1 MVLRNIKLYYC
12 ILFIFNSVYLISF
25 LKKYSGSGLVYIL
38 FFSFLLILGIGS
50 NNVKKVNLYLFL
62 ILLVVTIS
70 EYFTKRMTSF
80 YFYEIPSE
88 VINILYDTNIDE
100 IKNNFYFSFKE
111 WVGIILIVLNI
122 LMLFSLKKSVEE
134 RVFKVFL
141 QIIFIFI
148 FFLFYNNSIK
158 SEIEFIINNQNLV
171 KENIKILEL
180 RKSFKW
186 NSLSQDKS
194 PQTVVLFLGE
204 THRGDYLSINGYS
217 RETTPELEKRNV
229 ISFSDAISQGAYTL
243 QSTPMILSRKNIY
256 DSGLIPE
263 SSIISA
269 FKEAGFTTWYVSYLS
284 HAHIGDNE
292 INLIANEADHYIQSD
307 VNINTLD
314 KILNDDSQKKLI
326 VYKTVGSHYLYH
338 NRYPKEFNK
347 FQPSFTDNDYKT
359 PSYTDKEK
367 LENSYAN
374 SILYSIDYQVSE
386 FIDRL
391 KKEKGLVS
399 LSFISDHGTSI
410 YDDGKSLYGGNT
422 KGNYNIAL
430 FFWFNK
436 EYIDKY
442 PLDVE
447 YLIENKD
454 KKVTSYYFFDTL
466 LHIGKI
472 NTKKIKGRSLFESPL
487 FEKERL
493 IKNKDIYNYEDLN
506 P

>member
-1 MVLRNIKLYYC
+1 
-12 ILFIFNSVYLISF
+12 
-25 LKKYSGSGLVYIL
+25 
-38 FFSFLLILGIGS
+38 
-50 NNVKKVNLYLFL
+50 
-62 ILLVVTIS
+62 
-70 EYFTKRMTSF
+70 MTSF
-80 YFYEIPSE
+80 YFYEIPGE

-122 LMLFSLKKSVEE
+122 LMLFSLKKSVEKT
-134 RVFKVFL
+134 VFKVFL
-141 QIIFIFI
+141 QIMFIFL

-158 SEIEFIINNQNLV
+158 SEIEFIINNQKIV

-204 THRGDYLSINGYS
+204 THRGDYLSINGYP
-217 RETTPELEKRNV
+217 RKTTPELEKRNI

-292 INLIANEADHYIQSD
+292 INLIANEADHYIQSE
-307 VNINTLD
+307 VNISTLD

-347 FQPSFTDNDYKT
+347 FQPSFNDNDYKT

-436 EYIDKY
+436 EYMDKY
-442 PLDVE
+442 PLDVK

-454 KKVTSYYFFDTL
+454 KKVTSFYFFDTL

-472 NTKKIKGRSLFESPL
+472 NTQKIKGRSLFESPL
-487 FEKERL
+487 LEKERL
-493 IKNKDIYNYEDLN
+493 IKNKNIYNYEDLN